1 MSGVGG
7 VSGSV
12 GGVGALA
19 TLCLG
24 SAGFV
29 GGGLGVGG
37 GAVAGGAGSDSA
49 TGVSFAGA
57 SGSAKG
63 STGACGRLVEK
74 FSWTLIVEVCTRG
87 AGDFSSEG
95 NNKNPKCA
103 STELSVAAQNSLLRR
118 FSDRLGHA
126 SASAL
131 LKFAIST

>member
-1 MSGVGG
+1 MSGVG

-37 GAVAGGAGSDSA
+37 GAGSDSVS
-49 TGVSFAGA
+49 GVSFAGV

-63 STGACGRLVEK
+63 STGVCGRLVEK
-74 FSWTLIVEVCTRG
+74 FSWTLIVEVCARG
-87 AGDFSSEG
+87 AGDFSNEG

-103 STELSVAAQNSLLRR
+103 NAELSVAAQNSLLRR